1 MGGGFFWTAACTQG
15 RRKHAF
21 ERNRDLPFDPSS
33 IDAVVLSHAHID
45 HCGNLPTL
53 VKAGFTGKIYATPAT
68 RDLCR
73 HMLVDS
79 AHIQKSDVRYVNR
92 RRKRQGKR
100 PFEPLYLI
108 GDARKALARFR
119 PVHYGAC
126 SNPLPV
132 YGRRSSTRVT
142 SWARRPWSSTSP
154 RAVAPAAWCSPETSV
169 GRACPILRD
178 PQIPAGADY
187 VIMESTYG
195 DREHEPP
202 SRARDYLR
210 ECAEST
216 FRSGG
221 KLLVP
226 SFALG
231 RTQEVVYRLNQM
243 WEDGE
248 LPAMDVFVDSPLAIN
263 VTEVYS
269 AHPECYDREML
280 DTMATDSDGDPLG
293 FRRLR
298 YVRKSEESKALN
310 TRKGPAIIIA
320 ASGMCEGGRILHHLR
335 NHVGNPST
343 TVLFVGYQ
351 AQHTLGRRLLEGNRE
366 VRVLGA
372 PVEVRARIERADA
385 YSAHADRTGLLGWAE
400 AVRDR
405 GQVSRIFPRA
415 WRGGQRRGPGR
426 GSAVGGDGRSRGT
439 RAGQSVRTGLNA
451 TARQGPSEAHS
462 SRLARISVTASST
475 VSTQNGISRSSGSAR
490 LPSSESQCFRPHSTS
505 SGHCCLP

>member
-1 MGGGFFWTAACTQG
+1 MGHDETGRSMEVQFWGAAREVPGSMHLLKVGGRRILLDCGLYQG

-21 ERNRDLPFDPSS
+21 ERNKNFPFEPSS

-53 VKAGFTGKIYATPAT
+53 VKGGFNGRIYATPAT

-119 PVHYGAC
+119 PVHYGRVFEPAPGVRATFIDAGHILG
-126 SNPLPV
+126 SASVVLDLTED
-132 YGRRSSTRVT
+132 GRTRRLVF
-142 SWARRPWSSTSP
+142 SGDI
-154 RAVAPAAWCSPETSV
+154 
-169 GRACPILRD
+169 GRKGLPILRD
-178 PQIPAGADY
+178 PQTATGADY

-216 FRSGG
+216 CASGG

-226 SFALG
+226 AFALG
-231 RTQEVVYRLNQM
+231 RTQEVVYRLNQL
-243 WEDGE
+243 WEDRE

-280 DTMATDSDGDPLG
+280 KTMATDADGDPLG

-298 YVRKSEESKALN
+298 YVRAADESKALN

-335 NHVGNPST
+335 NHLGKRST

-366 VRVLGA
+366 VKVFGA
-372 PVEVRARIERADA
+372 PVEVRARVERADA
-385 YSAHADRTGLLGWAE
+385 YSAHADRTGLLAWAE

-405 GQVSRIFPRA
+405 GQVVRYFLVHGEVDSAMALAEDLRSAGTAEVEVPE
-415 WRGGQRRGPGR
+415 R
-426 GSAVGGDGRSRGT
+426 GSVFE
-439 RAGQSVRTGLNA
+439 L
-451 TARQGPSEAHS
+451 E
-462 SRLARISVTASST
+462 
-475 VSTQNGISRSSGSAR
+475 
-490 LPSSESQCFRPHSTS
+490 
-505 SGHCCLP
+505 

>member
-1 MGGGFFWTAACTQG
+1 MEVQFWGAAREVPGSMHLLNVGGRRILLDCGLYQG

-21 ERNRDLPFDPSS
+21 ERNRDFPFEPSS

-53 VKAGFTGKIYATPAT
+53 VKAGFKGKIYATPAT

-119 PVHYGAC
+119 PVHYGRVFEPAPGVRATFIDAGHILG
-126 SNPLPV
+126 SASVVLDLTEGSRTRRLV
-132 YGRRSSTRVT
+132 FSGDIGRK
-142 SWARRPWSSTSP
+142 
-154 RAVAPAAWCSPETSV
+154 
-169 GRACPILRD
+169 GLPILRD
-178 PQIPAGADY
+178 PQIASGADY

-195 DREHEPP
+195 NREHEPP

-210 ECAEST
+210 EFAEST
-216 FRSGG
+216 HASGG

-231 RTQEVVYRLNQM
+231 RTQEVVYRLNQL

-298 YVRKSEESKALN
+298 YVRSAQESKALN

-351 AQHTLGRRLLEGNRE
+351 AQHTLGRRLLEGNEE

-405 GQVSRIFPRA
+405 GQVSRYFLVHGEEDSAEALAKDLRSAGTAAVEVPE
-415 WRGGQRRGPGR
+415 R
-426 GSAVGGDGRSRGT
+426 GSAF
-439 RAGQSVRTGLNA
+439 
-451 TARQGPSEAHS
+451 E
-462 SRLARISVTASST
+462 LA
-475 VSTQNGISRSSGSAR
+475 
-490 LPSSESQCFRPHSTS
+490 
-505 SGHCCLP
+505 

>member
-1 MGGGFFWTAACTQG
+1 MEVQFWGAAREVPGSMHLLNVGGRRILLDCGLYQG

-21 ERNRDLPFDPSS
+21 ERNRDFPFEPSS

-53 VKAGFTGKIYATPAT
+53 VKAGFAGKIYATPAT

-119 PVHYGAC
+119 PVHYGRAFEPAPGVRATFIDAGHILG
-126 SNPLPV
+126 SASVVLDLTEGSRTRRLV
-132 YGRRSSTRVT
+132 FSGDIGRR
-142 SWARRPWSSTSP
+142 
-154 RAVAPAAWCSPETSV
+154 
-169 GRACPILRD
+169 GLPILRD
-178 PQIPAGADY
+178 PQIASGADY

-202 SRARDYLR
+202 SRAREYLR
-210 ECAEST
+210 ECADAT

-231 RTQEVVYRLNQM
+231 RTQEVVYRLNQL

-248 LPAMDVFVDSPLAIN
+248 LPPVDVFVDSPLAIN

-298 YVRKSEESKALN
+298 YVRSSDESKALN
-310 TRKGPAIIIA
+310 TRRGPAIIIA

-351 AQHTLGRRLLEGNRE
+351 AQHTLGRRLLEGNDE
-366 VRVLGA
+366 VRVLGV
-372 PVEVRARIERADA
+372 PVEVRARMERADA

-400 AVRDR
+400 AVRER
-405 GQVSRIFPRA
+405 GQVSRYFLVHGEEDSAEALAEDLRSAGTARVEVPE
-415 WRGGQRRGPGR
+415 R
-426 GSAVGGDGRSRGT
+426 GSVFELD
-439 RAGQSVRTGLNA
+439 
-451 TARQGPSEAHS
+451 
-462 SRLARISVTASST
+462 
-475 VSTQNGISRSSGSAR
+475 
-490 LPSSESQCFRPHSTS
+490 
-505 SGHCCLP
+505 